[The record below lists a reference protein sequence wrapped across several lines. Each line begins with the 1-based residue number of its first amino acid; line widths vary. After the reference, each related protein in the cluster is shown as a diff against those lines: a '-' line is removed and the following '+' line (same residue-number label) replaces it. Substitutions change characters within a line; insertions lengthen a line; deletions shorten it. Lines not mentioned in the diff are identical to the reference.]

1 MMFLWIL
8 LWALA
13 TPDQVGMAAMPRLAA
28 SLFILGAFHHKV
40 APKASYLYALKQIKS
55 SCAVSA
61 TQCFAYAEPN
71 DQMASREV
79 NL

>member
-1 MMFLWIL
+1 MRFLRVLI
-8 LWALA
+8 WALA
-13 TPDQVGMAAMPRLAA
+13 TPDQVGMSAMPRLAA
-28 SLFILGAFHHKV
+28 SLFILGAHYKV

-61 TQCFAYAEPN
+61 TWCFAYTEPIE
-71 DQMASREV
+71 QMARREV